1 MCTFK
6 VFFFSTYYPLKLNI
20 HIFNYLF
27 IYLQVRKA
35 NAKRPWDSYDQ
46 NLNTGQK
53 GAEQSQVS
61 SRRHFLKGIHV
72 SAAHLPPEEAL
83 CNSRYSRSIPGE
95 TAGCRASWGHLL
107 FLYLGTFLGYPEE
120 LSILQNNLSLVK
132 RSSSVSSW
140 TCKTIF
146 PLNVK

>member
-6 VFFFSTYYPLKLNI
+6 GFLSTYYPLLFFFPKLEGLVQKDLGI
-20 HIFNYLF
+20 VTI
-27 IYLQVRKA
+27 K
-35 NAKRPWDSYDQ
+35 DQ
-46 NLNTGQK
+46 NLNTVQK
-53 GAEQSQVS
+53 EAEQSQVS
-61 SRRHFLKGIHV
+61 SRRRFLKGIHV

-83 CNSRYSRSIPGE
+83 CNSQSSRNISGE

-120 LSILQNNLSLVK
+120 LSILQNNLIWGNKST
-132 RSSSVSSW
+132 SVPSQ
-140 TCKTIF
+140 TCKNIF